1 MADSSSYSAKDITV
15 LEGLEAVRKRP
26 GMYIGSTGPSGLHHL
41 VYEVVDNAVD
51 EAMAGYCD
59 RIDVTILADGGC
71 EVIDNGRGIPV
82 DTSPRFKN
90 KSAAEVVLTVLHAG
104 GKFGGEGYK
113 VSGGLHGVGISV
125 VNALSERLE
134 LQIDLDGKRHYMDF
148 AKGGRVQTKLSV
160 IGKAPRDRT
169 GTTVRFWPDPTIFEE
184 VEFSTR
190 VLLERFQMMAFLNK
204 GLEIR
209 VRDERPDA
217 TIEPTTFKYAGG
229 IIDFVKHNN
238 RSKEALFTKVGY
250 FEQAED
256 DQEVEIAF
264 QWNTGYNTDGIHS
277 FANGINTIEGGMHE
291 EGFKKALTNV
301 VNKYARAK
309 GALKEKDPNLQGE
322 DIREG
327 LTAIISV
334 RLRDPQFEGQTKGKL
349 GNVTIRSLVERATNE
364 KLGDFFEEHPTEAN
378 KIVKKSTAAATAR
391 RAAQEAR
398 KATRRKSALEGAG
411 MPEKL
416 RDCSSRNRDETELF
430 IVEGDSAGGPA
441 TQARDPRTQAVLPIR
456 GKILNVE
463 RARIDRM
470 LKNNEIQ
477 ALISAIGA
485 GVGEEFDVDKIRY
498 DKVICLSVAPDEPV
512 LFTDWQGRLS
522 LEPIGPAVDSWLSVG
537 EEVPD
542 AGTVSVDK
550 SDKTPRISP
559 LKKVIRHHYRGLMHK
574 ITTAYGRSVSV
585 TAGHS
590 VYTWEFGKLVLRPAD
605 ELGPGDYVVA
615 PRRLPR
621 PAEPTTEIDLLELF
635 VAHGL
640 TNGLRVEGESVR
652 LLAIAEQRDLN
663 SRAQWLDEERVEL
676 PAATWKRLSA
686 ARRAEGI
693 TLQQMA
699 LQVGYKQACS
709 ISEWETQRQR
719 PPVGALE
726 RYLAVLGEDWP
737 DTAARVSSQF
747 DRWLDES
754 DDSANAR
761 WRKVS
766 RSRRLS
772 DVSFESV
779 SMLDRDVQ
787 LVPQAYKDRGFD
799 RMLPV
804 TEELC
809 YFLGWYAAEGTTSR
823 NTQVALALGEAD
835 DRYLPSI
842 VDAIEHTF
850 GETPRLHIDHRFSSS
865 RKLYFHS
872 ANAVRLVKALG
883 LGGRAHEKRLPDL
896 MLNVSEACQL
906 AFLEGYHLGDGSKG
920 FSTPALRFTT
930 VSQDL
935 ANGLGYLLG
944 QLGVVA
950 STSRVDR
957 SAAPLSVRDAYY
969 ISIAGKAQLSRLEPI
984 WRKAPNADFL
994 RAHAESTRYR
1004 KKPAWIE
1011 ISDDLIGLPVRSNIA
1026 IPWDGDVYDLSVA
1039 DDENFIAGF
1048 NGGLLAKNTDA
1059 DVDGSHIRTLLMT
1072 FFFRQM
1078 KDLVEQGHVYV
1089 AQPPLYSTVVG
1100 KEKIYLKDDA
1110 AKERFQADN
1119 PTHKKDFQRL
1129 KGLGE
1134 MYWDE
1139 LQETTIDP
1147 QKRTLLRVG
1156 VEQAAIADE
1165 VFSVLM
1171 GDDVESRK
1179 HFIQTNATD
1188 VRFLDI

>member
-238 RSKEALFTKVGY
+238 RSKEALFSKVGY

-349 GNVTIRSLVERATNE
+349 GNTEMRSLVERATNE

-378 KIVKKSTAAATAR
+378 KIVKKSAAAATAR

-411 MPEKL
+411 MPDKL

-477 ALISAIGA
+477 ALIAAIGA
-485 GVGEEFDVDKIRY
+485 GVGEDFDVEKIRY
-498 DKVICLSVAPDEPV
+498 DKVICL
-512 LFTDWQGRLS
+512 
-522 LEPIGPAVDSWLSVG
+522 
-537 EEVPD
+537 
-542 AGTVSVDK
+542 
-550 SDKTPRISP
+550 
-559 LKKVIRHHYRGLMHK
+559 
-574 ITTAYGRSVSV
+574 
-585 TAGHS
+585 
-590 VYTWEFGKLVLRPAD
+590 
-605 ELGPGDYVVA
+605 
-615 PRRLPR
+615 
-621 PAEPTTEIDLLELF
+621 
-635 VAHGL
+635 
-640 TNGLRVEGESVR
+640 
-652 LLAIAEQRDLN
+652 
-663 SRAQWLDEERVEL
+663 
-676 PAATWKRLSA
+676 
-686 ARRAEGI
+686 
-693 TLQQMA
+693 
-699 LQVGYKQACS
+699 
-709 ISEWETQRQR
+709 
-719 PPVGALE
+719 
-726 RYLAVLGEDWP
+726 
-737 DTAARVSSQF
+737 
-747 DRWLDES
+747 
-754 DDSANAR
+754 
-761 WRKVS
+761 
-766 RSRRLS
+766 
-772 DVSFESV
+772 
-779 SMLDRDVQ
+779 
-787 LVPQAYKDRGFD
+787 
-799 RMLPV
+799 
-804 TEELC
+804 
-809 YFLGWYAAEGTTSR
+809 
-823 NTQVALALGEAD
+823 
-835 DRYLPSI
+835 
-842 VDAIEHTF
+842 
-850 GETPRLHIDHRFSSS
+850 
-865 RKLYFHS
+865 
-872 ANAVRLVKALG
+872 
-883 LGGRAHEKRLPDL
+883 
-896 MLNVSEACQL
+896 
-906 AFLEGYHLGDGSKG
+906 
-920 FSTPALRFTT
+920 
-930 VSQDL
+930 
-935 ANGLGYLLG
+935 
-944 QLGVVA
+944 
-950 STSRVDR
+950 
-957 SAAPLSVRDAYY
+957 
-969 ISIAGKAQLSRLEPI
+969 
-984 WRKAPNADFL
+984 
-994 RAHAESTRYR
+994 
-1004 KKPAWIE
+1004 
-1011 ISDDLIGLPVRSNIA
+1011 
-1026 IPWDGDVYDLSVA
+1026 
-1039 DDENFIAGF
+1039 
-1048 NGGLLAKNTDA
+1048 TDA
-1059 DVDGSHIRTLLMT
+1059 DVDGSHIRTLLLT

-1078 KDLVEQGHVYV
+1078 KELVEHGHVYV

-1100 KEKIYLKDDA
+1100 KEKLYLKDDA
-1110 AKERFQADN
+1110 AKTTFQADN
-1119 PTHKKDFQRL
+1119 PNHKKEFQRL

-1134 MYWDE
+1134 MDWHE
-1139 LQETTIDP
+1139 LKETTVDP
-1147 QKRTLLRVG
+1147 QRRTLLKIG
-1156 VEQAAIADE
+1156 VEQAAVADD